1 MENINSVKRKHF
13 RFPAYD
19 DDMGVK
25 LVYENPRELFKDY
38 PILTQ
43 VTPKDTG
50 DSSGIDSDI
59 YGLGSRNYVNK
70 TGNNSQMDM
79 STYTKTELPNYMLQ
93 KNKAQAEKEKKS
105 ILKGNKKVNIFR
117 RASTID
123 DNEVPAKIKKDTEEE
138 NRQSFVPKS
147 VPNSIISEDTFIK
160 FSEDE
165 LVNSMK
171 KDKSSYLLFDDEP
184 TAFQVKKREEDS
196 TVKRFNIPNESIDI
210 PVTRRQYRQIKP
222 NIQKF
227 DKEDLNHT
235 LPRSRKELKSAK
247 ENAKTQTAY
256 GKKLAEHEKEV
267 KSGGILDKSLSGIIE
282 ESTSEMKNSKYFN

>member
-50 DSSGIDSDI
+50 NPNGVDSDI
-59 YGLGSRNYVNK
+59 YGLGSRNYMNK
-70 TGNNSQMDM
+70 VGSQTETDL
-79 STYTKTELPNYMLQ
+79 SAYTKTELPNYMLQ
-93 KNKAQAEKEKKS
+93 KNKAHAEKEKKS
-105 ILKGNKKVNIFR
+105 IFSGNKKVSIFR
-117 RASTID
+117 KSSAVD
-123 DNEVPAKIKKDTEEE
+123 DNEVPAKIKKDTEAES
-138 NRQSFVPKS
+138 RQTFVPKS
-147 VPNSIISEDTFIK
+147 VPNSILSEETFIN

-196 TVKRFNIPNESIDI
+196 TVKRFNIPNESLDI
-210 PVTRRQYRQIKP
+210 PVTRRQYQQIKP

-235 LPRSRKELKSAK
+235 LPRSRKELKNAK

-256 GKKLAEHEKEV
+256 GKKMAEHEKEV
-267 KSGGILDKSLSGIIE
+267 KSGILDKSLSGIIE